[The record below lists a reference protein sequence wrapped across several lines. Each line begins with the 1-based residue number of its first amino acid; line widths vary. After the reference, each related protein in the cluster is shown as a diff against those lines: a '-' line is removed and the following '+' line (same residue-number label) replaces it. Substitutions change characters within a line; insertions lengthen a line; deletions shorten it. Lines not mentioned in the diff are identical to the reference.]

1 MITQLV
7 AAVLLGSIAE
17 PSEILLVLNKA
28 EDTVSLV
35 DTIGG
40 KTIKTIPTGHGP
52 NEVMVSPDGK
62 FATVANMRSGQK
74 RDKTITVLEMP
85 EGRVVRTI
93 DLGEFQRPHGMAYLS
108 NTRMV
113 TTTHEPEALHVI
125 NVAEGKVEK
134 SILSP
139 ARGLHMVVLS
149 PDKKMAY
156 ASCALDQKMV
166 AFDLVKGEVAYQVTC
181 GNRAEGISIS
191 ADGRT
196 VAMGNVGEETV
207 TLIDT
212 VKKTSFKSLT
222 GCFAPIRTFF
232 ADSDK
237 LMFVSAAGSGE
248 VVVFNT
254 ADWSEKKRIPMSDL
268 PGVAKPQ
275 QGGDRHVPMNF
286 ALSKN
291 GKRLF
296 VVLVTADAVAEID
309 IATLK
314 VTRTHKSGKLPD
326 GIAIWTQK

>member
-1 MITQLV
+1 MVSCFL
-7 AAVLLGSIAE
+7 AALAIGSFAD
-17 PSEILLVLNKA
+17 PTEILIVLNKA

-35 DTIGG
+35 DTTGG

-62 FATVANMRSGQK
+62 FATVANMGSGQK

-85 EGRVVRTI
+85 EGKVVRTI
-93 DLGEFQRPHGMAYLS
+93 DLGEFQRPHGMAFLS

-139 ARGLHMVVLS
+139 AKGLHMVVLS

-156 ASCALDQKMV
+156 GSCVFDQKMV
-166 AFDLVKGEVAYQVTC
+166 AFDLVKGEVAYQLTC

-212 VKKTSFKSLT
+212 VKKTSFKTLT
-222 GCFAPIRTFF
+222 GCPAPIRTFF

-237 LMFVSAAGSGE
+237 LMFVSAAGTGE
-248 VVVFNT
+248 VVVFKT
-254 ADWSEKKRIPMSDL
+254 ADWTEKKRIVLSDL
-268 PGVAKPQ
+268 PGVAKPAQ
-275 QGGDRHVPMNF
+275 GDRHVPMNF
-286 ALSKN
+286 ALSKD

-326 GIAIWTQK
+326 GIAIWTKS

>member
-1 MITQLV
+1 MV
-7 AAVLLGSIAE
+7 AQFVLAALLGLSAE
-17 PSEILLVLNKA
+17 PTEILLVLNKA
-28 EDTVSLV
+28 EDSVSLV
-35 DTIGG
+35 DTAGG
-40 KTIKTIPTGHGP
+40 KTLKTIPTGHGP

-62 FATVANMRSGQK
+62 WATIANMGTAQK

-85 EGRVVRTI
+85 EGKVARTI

-113 TTTHEPEALHVI
+113 TTTHEPEALHII
-125 NVAEGKVEK
+125 NVVEGKVEK

-149 PDKKMAY
+149 PDKKTAY
-156 ASCALDQKMV
+156 GSCVFDQKMV

-196 VAMGNVGEETV
+196 VAVGNVGEETV

-212 VKKTSFKSLT
+212 VKKDSFKTLAA
-222 GCFAPIRTFF
+222 CPAPIRTFF
-232 ADSDK
+232 ANSDK
-237 LMFVSAAGSGE
+237 LMFVSAAGTGE

-254 ADWSEKKRIPMSDL
+254 SDWSEKKRIPMSDL
-268 PGVAKPQ
+268 PGVEKPQ
-275 QGGDRHVPMNF
+275 QGDRHVPMNF
-286 ALSKN
+286 AISKD

-296 VVLVTADAVAEID
+296 VVLVTGNAVAEID
-309 IATLK
+309 IASLK
-314 VTRTHKSGKLPD
+314 VTKTHKSGQLPD
-326 GIAIWTQK
+326 GIAIWSKS